1 MKECNHRWYHP
12 FNILTGVFVSYA
24 YKCRLCDEVIISDNG
39 AIPELEEKISM
50 LYCASRTKTA
60 QESIIQPKRS

>member
-12 FNILTGVFVSYA
+12 FNILTGGFVSYA

-39 AIPELEEKISM
+39 DIPELEEKIKETS
-50 LYCASRTKTA
+50 TKGKHL
-60 QESIIQPKRS
+60 ENNC